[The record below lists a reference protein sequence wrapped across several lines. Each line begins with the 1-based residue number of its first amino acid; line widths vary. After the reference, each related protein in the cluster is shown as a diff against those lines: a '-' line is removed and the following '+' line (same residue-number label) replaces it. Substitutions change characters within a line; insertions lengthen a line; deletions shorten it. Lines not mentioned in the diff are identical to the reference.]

1 LLAFWHDFEQSAS
14 NGALSTSAMLHVV
27 EVRFSGEHFRDFLVR
42 IRDWLDAQHTQPTT
56 FRYWFD
62 EPQTVLRVNFE
73 LGEQAIAF
81 AEAFGGTVLA

>member
-1 LLAFWHDFEQSAS
+1 
-14 NGALSTSAMLHVV
+14 MLHAV
-27 EVRFSGEHFRDFLVR
+27 EVRFSGEHFRDFLLR
-42 IRDWLDAQHTQPTT
+42 IRGWLEAQATQPTT

-73 LGEQAIAF
+73 IREQAIAF